1 MLKFEIVILI
11 ATWIGSLHAQLG
23 FDSAFYHPNGTCKN
37 LMRPMANVSDD
48 AVIIDHYSFT
58 VFHQLKLSSNRNKR
72 YYFLIG

>member
-23 FDSAFYHPNGTCKN
+23 FDSALYHPNGTCKN

-48 AVIIDHYSFT
+48 AVIRQRLIYSF
-58 VFHQLKLSSNRNKR
+58 SSIETFNQSE
-72 YYFLIG
+72 